1 MKNKLNFFK
10 DSFKIFKNRF
20 APFLTLVEKNIK
32 TDKRVFGQVILAPL
46 VTASLYIFVFGY
58 VLGGT
63 VKEIHGMKYIAFVF
77 PGVFAMNLII
87 SVFAAGSSGIYM
99 MKFMKTL
106 EDFLTLPL
114 SYAEL
119 VISFIIRGIMR
130 GLVLAIAIGPVAIL
144 FGVNTLAHPF
154 IFLFYVVLI
163 SSLFGLLGIISGI
176 WADNSFEKLNVMTS
190 FILTPLTF
198 LGGVFYTASMLSSG
212 IQFVLYINPVYYA
225 IDGIR
230 YALTGYNSS
239 PIWLGLTVLFGLTA
253 VFSLVIVYIFKTGW
267 KLRT

>member
-1 MKNKLNFFK
+1 MKNKLK
-10 DSFKIFKNRF
+10 YIRNRF
-20 APFLTLVEKNIK
+20 APFLTLIEKNIN

-87 SVFAAGSSGIYM
+87 SVFAAGSTGIYM

-119 VISFIIRGIMR
+119 VMSFIIRGIMR
-130 GLVLAIAIGPVAIL
+130 GIVLAIAIGLVAFV
-144 FGVNTLAHPF
+144 FGVSTIVHPF
-154 IFLFYVVLI
+154 ILLFYVILV
-163 SSLFGLLGIISGI
+163 SAMFGLLGIISGI
-176 WADNSFEKLNVMTS
+176 WADNSFEKDRKSV
-190 FILTPLTF
+190 
-198 LGGVFYTASMLSSG
+198 V
-212 IQFVLYINPVYYA
+212 
-225 IDGIR
+225 
-230 YALTGYNSS
+230 
-239 PIWLGLTVLFGLTA
+239 
-253 VFSLVIVYIFKTGW
+253 
-267 KLRT
+267 